1 VILKRRAV
9 LRLIKRAAAERGLI
23 FTDHA
28 LDEMDAEGET
38 RESVAAALEH
48 ARSFTLE
55 DNGRWRVH
63 GEGLTVV
70 VYLDEPAVIV
80 WTVFAG

>member
-1 VILKRRAV
+1 MKRREAI
-9 LRLIKRAAAERGLI
+9 RLVRKAPTDRRLI
-23 FTDHA
+23 FTNHA

-48 ARSFTLE
+48 ATSFTLQK
-55 DNGRWRVH
+55 NGRWRVH
-63 GEGLTVV
+63 GEGLTVIV
-70 VYLDEPAVIV
+70 QIHAPAVIV

>member
-1 VILKRRAV
+1 MRRRAAI
-9 LRLIKRAAAERGLI
+9 RSIKRAAADRCLI
-23 FTDHA
+23 FTSHA

-48 ARSFTLE
+48 AGSFTLQV
-55 DNGRWRVH
+55 NGRWRVH
-63 GEGLTVV
+63 GRDLTVV
-70 VYLDEPAVIV
+70 VQVHEAHVIV

>member
-1 VILKRRAV
+1 MERRRAI
-9 LRLIKRAAAERGLI
+9 RLIKQATADRRLI

-38 RESVAAALEH
+38 RESVASALQY
-48 ARSFTLE
+48 ARSFTLQK
-55 DNGRWRVH
+55 NGRWRVH
-63 GEGLTVV
+63 GEGLTVIV
-70 VYLDEPAVIV
+70 QIDEPAVIV

>member
-1 VILKRRAV
+1 MN
-9 LRLIKRAAAERGLI
+9 AEQ
-23 FTDHA
+23 
-28 LDEMDAEGET
+28 ET

-48 ARSFTLE
+48 ARSFTLQ

-70 VYLDEPAVIV
+70 VHIDEPAVIV
-80 WTVFAG
+80 RTVFAV

>member
-1 VILKRRAV
+1 MKRRAA
-9 LRLIKRAAAERGLI
+9 LRLIKRAAADRRLI

-38 RESVAAALEH
+38 RESVAAALER
-48 ARSFTLE
+48 ARSFRLQ

-63 GEGLTVV
+63 GAGLTVV
-70 VYLDEPAVIV
+70 VYIDEPAVIV

>member
-1 VILKRRAV
+1 MMKRRAA
-9 LRLIKRAAAERGLI
+9 LRLIRRAAAARHLI
-23 FTDHA
+23 FSDHA

-38 RESVAAALEH
+38 RESVAAAMEY
-48 ARSFTLE
+48 ARSFTLQ

-70 VYLDEPAVIV
+70 VYIDEPAVIV